1 MSYNRDY
8 VGGAA
13 EAAADEL
20 AYDSYEEEGSEIE
33 GGGGDD
39 YYEDAQAGLS
49 TKLSGG
55 HLTKDMFSKAQT
67 VTLCMDI
74 QGSPEQLEGGRVSKF
89 WRIKPHDTQEFKQIM
104 TLRNRDKATGEER
117 AGNLNRCIPLHLEI
131 VRENNSYPYYMGMKF
146 PGMVPK
152 VLHKSGRTHWRTP
165 PNTSTHM
172 VERAVF
178 EPSNVITKHMYE
190 NWRMCSLESLVDDIT
205 HVPGNK
211 NKVGYSTIAV
221 DSLAYDVLV
230 SNLGNACDP
239 NAEDGGHWCQYDLSE
254 DDVDDLYSASNRRKK
269 IVTVPTEIAKEIEVA
284 LKDPLEEIAKSFVNL
299 EDLVV
304 EFERADGVHAF
315 NSTRNLH
322 GELVGSDIDP
332 NHDLRSAKLAKR
344 ACYGITADFTFILF

>member
-1 MSYNRDY
+1 MAYNRDY
-8 VGGAA
+8 VGGGAH
-13 EAAADEL
+13 DEL
-20 AYDSYEEEGSEIE
+20 DYDSYDEEGSEYGADQPRE
-33 GGGGDD
+33 EEE
-39 YYEDAQAGLS
+39 YYTDAQAGLS

-67 VTLCMDI
+67 ITLCMDI
-74 QGSPEQLEGGRVSKF
+74 QGSPEQLEAGQVSKF
-89 WRIKPHDTQEFKQIM
+89 WRIKPHNTQEFKQIM

-131 VRENNSYPYYMGMKF
+131 VRENNSFPYYMGMKI

-152 VLHKSGRTHWRTP
+152 VLHKNGRTHWRTP

-172 VERAVF
+172 VERAAF
-178 EPSNVITKHMYE
+178 EPSNVITKYMYE
-190 NWRMCSLESLVDDIT
+190 NWRMCSLEDLVDDVT
-205 HVPGNK
+205 HVANK
-211 NKVGYSTIAV
+211 GYSTIAV

-230 SNLGNACDP
+230 DSLSNETNP
-239 NAEDGGHWCQYDLSE
+239 HSEDGGHWCQYNLSV
-254 DDVDDLYSASNRRKK
+254 DDVADLYDARDRRKQ
-269 IVTVPTEIAKEIEVA
+269 IVTVPTQIAKDIETA
-284 LKDPLEEIAKSFVNL
+284 LKDPLKEIADSFVNL

-315 NSTRNLH
+315 NSPKNLH

-344 ACYGITADFTFILF
+344 ACYGVTAEFTFILF